1 MICGKGMLH
10 MPQWLRN
17 QIMQAFYKK
26 NLRQIRLLN
35 DCWFFYHNRRKAPD
49 TAEDN
54 KEEIFP

>member
-1 MICGKGMLH
+1 MLH